1 MSDERAQRI
10 TSELRPILCVDDE
23 PLILEGL
30 ERTLGQNFEVI
41 AQTKPLDALTLLE
54 RRERDFVAIISDMR
68 MPLMDGAR
76 FLAKAAEIAPDSTRV
91 LLTGHAE
98 LSAAIAAVNTGRIFR
113 FLCKPCAPNELLGAV
128 EAAAEQHRLRNLEKE
143 LLEQTLTG
151 SVRLLAEVLMLV
163 SPRMFTRTQRI
174 RAYVVFMAERLA
186 RPDVWRF
193 ELAACMSMIGCVTL
207 PEDTVVRALSGAS
220 LEEHELRAF
229 AEHPLTAH
237 RLLAK
242 IPRFEDIAEMI
253 RLQAEL
259 PHTVAPP
266 PRSPDVALGARLLRV
281 ARRVD
286 QLVSEGATEANA
298 CARLISSDLSSDADL
313 LALLAGFELHS
324 RTAELKELR
333 AAELTAQMCIERD
346 VKTKNGAIVA
356 PAGKQ
361 LTQLLVERLQRFS
374 RAGLLIEPLWVRVP

>member
-1 MSDERAQRI
+1 MN
-10 TSELRPILCVDDE
+10 ELRPILCVDDE

-30 ERTLGQNFEVI
+30 ERTLGQHFEVVS
-41 AQTKPLDALTLLE
+41 QTKPLEALTLLE
-54 RRERDFVAIISDMR
+54 RRDRDFVAIISDMR

-76 FLAKAAEIAPDSTRV
+76 FLAKAAEIAPNATRV

-128 EAAAEQHRLRNLEKE
+128 EAAAEQHHLRHLEKE

-163 SPRMFTRTQRI
+163 SPRMFTHAQRI
-174 RAYVVFMAERLA
+174 RAYVVFMAQRLG

-193 ELAACMSMIGCVTL
+193 ELAACMSMIGCVSL
-207 PEDTVVRALSGAS
+207 PEDTVIRALSGAP
-220 LEEHELRAF
+220 LDEQELRSF

-253 RLQAEL
+253 RLQAG
-259 PHTVAPP
+259 PPIAPP
-266 PRSPDVALGARLLRV
+266 SSDASPDVTLGARLLRV

-286 QLVSEGATEANA
+286 QFVSEGANEANA
-298 CARLISSDLSSDADL
+298 CARLLSKDDLSGDADL
-313 LALLAGFELHS
+313 LEILASFELHTRS
-324 RTAELKELR
+324 GELRELR
-333 AAELTAQMCIERD
+333 AGELTTQMCAERD
-346 VKTKNGAIVA
+346 VKTKTGAIVA

-361 LTQLLVERLQRFS
+361 FTQLLLERIQRFS
-374 RAGLLIEPLWVRVP
+374 RAGLLSEPIWVRVP

>member
-1 MSDERAQRI
+1 MNEP
-10 TSELRPILCVDDE
+10 RPLLCVDDE

-30 ERTLGQNFEVI
+30 ERTLGQSFQVI
-41 AQTKPLDALTLLE
+41 TRTKPLEALALLE
-54 RRERDFVAIISDMR
+54 KREHDFVAIISDMR

-76 FLAKAAEIAPDSTRV
+76 FLAKAAEIAPDATRV

-98 LSAAIAAVNTGRIFR
+98 LSAAVAAVNTGRIFR
-113 FLCKPCAPNELLGAV
+113 FLCKPCAPSELLGAI
-128 EAAAEQHRLRNLEKE
+128 EAAADQHRLRHLEKE
-143 LLEQTLTG
+143 FFEQTLTG

-174 RAYVVFMAERLA
+174 RAYVVFMAQRLA

-193 ELAACMSMIGCVTL
+193 ELAACMSMIGCVSL
-207 PEDTVVRALSGAS
+207 PEDTVVRALNGGS

-259 PHTVAPP
+259 PLAPSLTP
-266 PRSPDVALGARLLRV
+266 PSPEVALGARLLRV
-281 ARRVD
+281 ARRVER
-286 QLVSEGATEANA
+286 LVSEGATEANA
-298 CARLISSDLSSDADL
+298 CARLLSNDDLASDADL
-313 LALLAGFELHS
+313 LEILAAFELHARS
-324 RTAELKELR
+324 GELKELR
-333 AAELTAQMCIERD
+333 ASELTSQMCAERD
-346 VKTKNGAIVA
+346 IKTRSGAIVA

-361 LTQLLVERLQRFS
+361 LTQLLLERIQRFS
-374 RAGLLIEPLWVRVP
+374 RAGLLSEPIWVRVP